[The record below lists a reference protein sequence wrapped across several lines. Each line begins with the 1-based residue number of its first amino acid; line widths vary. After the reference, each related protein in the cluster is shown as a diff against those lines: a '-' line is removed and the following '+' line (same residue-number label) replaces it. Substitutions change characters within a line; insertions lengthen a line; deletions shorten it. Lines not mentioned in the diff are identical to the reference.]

1 MHSTNIREYDHVP
14 FHNTSFD
21 CPEQSQLEVFIT
33 QDPIILNKAKKLRL
47 KFHANYLANSMAKKE
62 FKNNTLQSKEL
73 IKQQEIMI
81 HDGYDSFAEHLVI
94 MDKQNDSIVAYVRL
108 IDTYTAYKI
117 GGYYCETRFN
127 LNHLFNKQTFYM
139 EMSRLVLDQ
148 AYNNIELAQLMWSGI
163 MQHAKSKGIDSIFGS
178 LSLSLS
184 HETQT
189 YALLNY
195 LKCNH
200 MSAYDYRV
208 VPYQILP
215 DKSRMKNATHQTKNP
230 LVDYFFEQGAKL
242 CGDAYWNRDFNSA
255 ELFIHYPTQ
264 FDAQL
269 L

>member
-1 MHSTNIREYDHVP
+1 MQSTNIMEYERIP

-33 QDPIILNKAKKLRL
+33 QDPIILSKAKKLRL
-47 KFHANYLANSMAKKE
+47 KFHANYLANSMATQS

-73 IKQQEIMI
+73 IKQQEIII

-94 MDKQNDSIVAYVRL
+94 RNKHDDSIVAYVRL

-148 AYNNIELAQLMWSGI
+148 AYNSTKLAKLMWSGI
-163 MQHAKSKGIDSIFGS
+163 IQHAKSKGVDSIFGS
-178 LSLSLS
+178 LSLSLE
-184 HETQT
+184 HEAKT

-195 LKCNH
+195 LKRNH

-215 DKSRMKNATHQTKNP
+215 DKSRLKNTVHRTKNP
-230 LVDYFFEQGAKL
+230 LLDYFFVQGAKL

-255 ELFIHYPTQ
+255 ELFLHYPIQ
-264 FDAQL
+264 FDEQL